1 MTNLGVELELNVRIL
16 ICQFGAPG
24 FIRMS
29 NNLCKVTN
37 QEDIKFMLKIR
48 EIAHSLD
55 KQLLSVP

>member
-1 MTNLGVELELNVRIL
+1 MELNVKIL

-29 NNLCKVTN
+29 NNLCKVTS
-37 QEDIKFMLKIR
+37 QEDIKFMHKIR